1 MSAQSLAAPTRITL
15 EAALLDWLMP
25 MHLWLDGKGRIRRSG
40 ATLTRLCDGTA
51 PLGRHFSEV
60 VEVRRPHSVSEIAEL
75 MSLDGCGMR
84 LVLREHRDIALR
96 GVVGLLP
103 EGEGVLVNLALG
115 MSGVEAAARAG
126 LTMTDFAPTD
136 QSVDL
141 LYLIEANAR
150 VTAAWKEMSI
160 RQRAARLA
168 AEEQAF
174 TDTLTGLKNRR
185 ALEAVMDRV
194 TAPERPAPFAV
205 MHVDLDYFK
214 AVNDSLGH
222 AAGDHVL
229 HQVAHILRQETRS
242 GDFVARLGGDEFVV
256 VLRDCGDRV
265 LVERI
270 AGRIL
275 ERLESP
281 LRFDGQECRISASI
295 GSTLSSHYRRLQ
307 SSRLLGD
314 ADRALYRSKHQG
326 RGRHTI
332 FQPET

>member
-1 MSAQSLAAPTRITL
+1 MDGDFRTEFVREPG
-15 EAALLDWLMP
+15 AL
-25 MHLWLDGKGRIRRSG
+25 
-40 ATLTRLCDGTA
+40 
-51 PLGRHFSEV
+51 RHH
-60 VEVRRPHSVSEIAEL
+60 PA
-75 MSLDGCGMR
+75 
-84 LVLREHRDIALR
+84 LVLNADYRPLSYFP
-96 GVVGLLP
+96 LSLYP
-103 EGEGVLVNLALG
+103 WQ
-115 MSGVEAAARAG
+115 EAIKA
-126 LTMTDFAPTD
+126 
-136 QSVDL
+136 
-141 LYLIEANAR
+141 
-150 VTAAWKEMSI
+150 
-160 RQRAARLA
+160 
-168 AEEQAF
+168 
-174 TDTLTGLKNRR
+174 
-185 ALEAVMDRV
+185 AVMDRV

-214 AVNDSLGH
+214 AVNDSFGH

-256 VLRDCGDRV
+256 VLRECGDRV

-275 ERLESP
+275 ERLEAP
-281 LRFDGQECRISASI
+281 LSFDGQDCRISASI